1 MQSTHSRE
9 LAERRRV
16 ADLAINDVLADA
28 RTLLEL
34 SDKLQAADKESEA
47 YEDLRIELEVQV
59 SNIRVHAM
67 SAEEAVEDYTDALP
81 DDD

>member
-16 ADLAINDVLADA
+16 ADLAINDVLEDA

-34 SDKLQAADKESEA
+34 SDKL
-47 YEDLRIELEVQV
+47 
-59 SNIRVHAM
+59 
-67 SAEEAVEDYTDALP
+67 
-81 DDD
+81 